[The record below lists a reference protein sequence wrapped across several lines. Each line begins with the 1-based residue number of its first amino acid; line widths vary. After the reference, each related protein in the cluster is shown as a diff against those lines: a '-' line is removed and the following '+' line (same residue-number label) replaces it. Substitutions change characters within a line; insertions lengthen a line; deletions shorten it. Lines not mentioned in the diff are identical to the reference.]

1 MTKDILHN
9 RFVTFKPLGLFGNQM
24 FQIATTVGYAKI
36 HGINYKL
43 PVWINSDGFDLSSVF
58 KGPFGTISDLNN
70 IKQYEYFDMH
80 YTEIPKFS
88 ENLVLHG
95 YFQNEKYFKIAEEEL
110 KEIFK
115 PNYDIKFPNTCSIHV
130 RRGDYLKHPLIH
142 TNISMDYYRK
152 AIEIMKS
159 KGYEKFM
166 VFSDDI
172 DWCKHNFIGDEYIF
186 SEGQKNY
193 QDLIMMSGCQSHI
206 IANSSFS
213 WWGAWLGNNS
223 QKSIIAPSNWFGPK
237 GPSNYEIIPTNWITL

>member
-1 MTKDILHN
+1 
-9 RFVTFKPLGLFGNQM
+9 
-24 FQIATTVGYAKI
+24 
-36 HGINYKL
+36 
-43 PVWINSDGFDLSSVF
+43 
-58 KGPFGTISDLNN
+58 
-70 IKQYEYFDMH
+70 
-80 YTEIPKFS
+80 
-88 ENLVLHG
+88 
-95 YFQNEKYFKIAEEEL
+95 
-110 KEIFK
+110 
-115 PNYDIKFPNTCSIHV
+115 
-130 RRGDYLKHPLIH
+130 
-142 TNISMDYYRK
+142 MDYYRK

-206 IANSSFS
+206 IAISSFS
-213 WWGAWLGNNS
+213 WWGDWIGNNS

>member
-1 MTKDILHN
+1 
-9 RFVTFKPLGLFGNQM
+9 
-24 FQIATTVGYAKI
+24 
-36 HGINYKL
+36 
-43 PVWINSDGFDLSSVF
+43 
-58 KGPFGTISDLNN
+58 
-70 IKQYEYFDMH
+70 
-80 YTEIPKFS
+80 
-88 ENLVLHG
+88 
-95 YFQNEKYFKIAEEEL
+95 
-110 KEIFK
+110 
-115 PNYDIKFPNTCSIHV
+115 
-130 RRGDYLKHPLIH
+130 
-142 TNISMDYYRK
+142 
-152 AIEIMKS
+152 MKS

-172 DWCKHNFIGDEYIF
+172 DWCKQNFIGDEYIF